1 MFNHCLTNCKKVTS
15 LTLVLRNMFFLWL
28 SMCSFTVQINVRFHS
43 MLLYTIVFNRSS
55 SKCMLSFHVLI
66 SLTNMKMFDGI
77 SRQQVFKIVFSQRS
91 AVALRVRVLRRG
103 TQCFMVSNICVYGT
117 ILTCLMVRFWSE
129 VTPSGAIFSG
139 WITCSRTSIEMKS
152 KHEKKAYISMNCD

>member
-1 MFNHCLTNCKKVTS
+1 MLHTCTCKIIHVHVYKIC
-15 LTLVLRNMFFLWL
+15 FFI
-28 SMCSFTVQINVRFHS
+28 VINSTYSIHNVYVYKNTYVCIICIFMHIYAYIFH
-43 MLLYTIVFNRSS
+43 
-55 SKCMLSFHVLI
+55 
-66 SLTNMKMFDGI
+66 TNMKCLMVYGT
-77 SRQQVFKIVFSQRS
+77 VHVGLKIVFSQRS

-103 TQCFMVSNICVYGT
+103 TQCFMVSNICVSGT